1 MLAWETGNEMAWAH
15 HSLPALPSAQRLTPE
30 GMISQLRL
38 SGGNFR
44 VLLKFAGM
52 FPVRPVQCVVLFS
65 LWGNPH
71 SIWTYFSGWYPS
83 NLSVLMQ
90 RTHQREVCAQRA

>member
-1 MLAWETGNEMAWAH
+1 MLAWETGNEMARAH

-38 SGGNFR
+38 SGGNCR

-52 FPVRPVQCVVLFS
+52 FPVRPVQCVVLFP
-65 LWGNPH
+65 LWGSSFHMDILLRVVP
-71 SIWTYFSGWYPS
+71 FQP
-83 NLSVLMQ
+83 
-90 RTHQREVCAQRA
+90 

>member
-1 MLAWETGNEMAWAH
+1 MLAWETGNEMARAH

-65 LWGNPH
+65 LWGILIPYGH
-71 SIWTYFSGWYPS
+71 TFQGGT
-83 NLSVLMQ
+83 LQTSV
-90 RTHQREVCAQRA
+90 C